1 MDTVR
6 GYHLATSAEADT
18 FNIKAQEQD
27 HPQYVNTH
35 YETTSSASKS
45 PYKDNELVHKS
56 PNYIFLGNGDLFIL
70 KVTND
75 KKEKNT
81 GVYHCVASNEHGR
94 ARSHNATVEIA
105 YAGRYQCLAQNLGGA
120 RESPPAQLNVR
131 VKPFFVRKPE
141 DVIALSNEAAEIH
154 CKVGGDPLPK
164 VTWRREGNKIPTSR
178 TIFTED
184 KSIRISHVTE
194 EDEGVYV
201 CEAENLVGQ
210 ISSSASLIVHSR
222 PNFLIE
228 PKDIRAN
235 VNGVARFECVATGN
249 PRPSVFWT
257 KEGNQILMFPDNKY
271 GRFSVTSDGSL
282 LVSSVKREDV
292 GFYIC
297 SALSVV
303 GSSTAKAF
311 LNVSSSA
318 DIPPPL
324 IILGPINQTLAQ
336 GTRALS
342 DSGIYQCAIHSE
354 NGQSSWSATLRVAPA
369 HSTNTMFH
377 RMPDPSTFPNAPS
390 RPSIVNS
397 TESSITISW
406 RRVGRDGASPVIA
419 TIIEY
424 FSPDHH
430 NEWLRVAQPVTGEVH
445 TVHGLK
451 SGSRYYFIVRAQ
463 NSHGIGPPSA
473 ISNEARTLG
482 SHEVDVPVSSNL
494 VDSIEA
500 RHKLEN
506 VVVELKDVRAI
517 NSSMVKLFWEVRGNQ
532 EFVEGF
538 YIRYRAVDSDNFAS
552 DENTYNMVTVYNGG
566 ATTYLLTNL
575 PKYNIFEFFV
585 VPFYKSIDGKPS
597 NTRIV
602 RTLED
607 VPSAPPNS
615 IKAQPVTSSS
625 ALVSW
630 QPPPPE
636 HLNGMLLGYKLFVQ
650 GTYTPYNI
658 NLTINANT
666 TSYLLRN
673 LSSETEYVIQILAFT
688 TMGNGPPSS
697 PLTFI
702 MDPLLSDLAGVGFD
716 ATNMSNVWICV
727 LIITLIILSLIV
739 LLLGVLLYKKRNSIL
754 KKGNDG
760 LTINREMKSQNSSLY
775 PSQWQYSWKT
785 SSRQPMD
792 AKQITGINNTLKISS
807 SFHPSDQNGYST
819 VTTDEQAAD
828 YAEVSQTDNN
838 YETAYYASSN
848 GIASDSPVAYASS
861 SIISAKNN
869 AYNTTNVSAWPN
881 AGHNWT
887 TQIDSSVYST
897 NVTQIP
903 PSKLITNQYKYG
915 SLSRAS
921 PKANHS
927 NQSQL
932 NSLAGDCYG
941 KKQSPFEWESSRDS
955 SFALIGQPSPRST
968 LNRNTKSRVQMEIEA
983 TYKPSAQ
990 RHIISN
996 PLIER
1001 HANFRSPSYGD
1012 SLDEASRVAG
1022 KGPVHYFT
1030 LKDKAQFN
1038 KAAEPAINTLTSC
1051 DNESGY
1057 QELP

>member
-1 MDTVR
+1 
-6 GYHLATSAEADT
+6 
-18 FNIKAQEQD
+18 
-27 HPQYVNTH
+27 
-35 YETTSSASKS
+35 
-45 PYKDNELVHKS
+45 
-56 PNYIFLGNGDLFIL
+56 
-70 KVTND
+70 
-75 KKEKNT
+75 
-81 GVYHCVASNEHGR
+81 
-94 ARSHNATVEIA
+94 
-105 YAGRYQCLAQNLGGA
+105 
-120 RESPPAQLNVR
+120 
-131 VKPFFVRKPE
+131 
-141 DVIALSNEAAEIH
+141 
-154 CKVGGDPLPK
+154 
-164 VTWRREGNKIPTSR
+164 
-178 TIFTED
+178 
-184 KSIRISHVTE
+184 
-194 EDEGVYV
+194 
-201 CEAENLVGQ
+201 
-210 ISSSASLIVHSR
+210 
-222 PNFLIE
+222 
-228 PKDIRAN
+228 
-235 VNGVARFECVATGN
+235 
-249 PRPSVFWT
+249 
-257 KEGNQILMFPDNKY
+257 
-271 GRFSVTSDGSL
+271 
-282 LVSSVKREDV
+282 
-292 GFYIC
+292 
-297 SALSVV
+297 
-303 GSSTAKAF
+303 
-311 LNVSSSA
+311 
-318 DIPPPL
+318 
-324 IILGPINQTLAQ
+324 
-336 GTRALS
+336 
-342 DSGIYQCAIHSE
+342 
-354 NGQSSWSATLRVAPA
+354 
-369 HSTNTMFH
+369 
-377 RMPDPSTFPNAPS
+377 MPDPSTFPNAPS
-390 RPSIVNS
+390 RPSIVNN

-538 YIRYRAVDSDNFAS
+538 YIRYRAVDPDNFAS

-887 TQIDSSVYST
+887 TQIGTKARHPFSTIDRNGINQLYYADQSKKGADLNSFSKNHVSAGGVTVNQQQQVQPLIGPTNDYEDANFYADSSVYST

-941 KKQSPFEWESSRDS
+941 KV
-955 SFALIGQPSPRST
+955 SF
-968 LNRNTKSRVQMEIEA
+968 
-983 TYKPSAQ
+983 
-990 RHIISN
+990 
-996 PLIER
+996 
-1001 HANFRSPSYGD
+1001 F
-1012 SLDEASRVAG
+1012 
-1022 KGPVHYFT
+1022 
-1030 LKDKAQFN
+1030 
-1038 KAAEPAINTLTSC
+1038 
-1051 DNESGY
+1051 
-1057 QELP
+1057 